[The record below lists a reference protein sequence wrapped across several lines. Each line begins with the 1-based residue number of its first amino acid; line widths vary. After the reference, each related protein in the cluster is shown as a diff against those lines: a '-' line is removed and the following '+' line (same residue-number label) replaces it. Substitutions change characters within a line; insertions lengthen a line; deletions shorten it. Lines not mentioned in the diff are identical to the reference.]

1 MNQKARLRRI
11 ESAMGIKGHE
21 PETVEE
27 MTDGA
32 LAVLITGDVNAKA
45 SDLTDQEL
53 EALSAGED

>member
-11 ESAMGIKGHE
+11 ESAMGIKGRE

-27 MTDGA
+27 MTDDQ
-32 LAVLITGDVNAKA
+32 LARIIGGPGCKA
-45 SDLTDQEL
+45 SDLSDQEL